1 MIYVNFPFHISHF
14 SFKEEADT
22 KCYECCQ
29 KAIEYDATN
38 PEAFQLMA
46 SCLLSQQNMEEARKM
61 LEKSLELWQGKD
73 EELPEVCTE
82 FSVAWKI
89 KSRYYHCLWY
99 IC

>member
-1 MIYVNFPFHISHF
+1 MDSQCFGNCWRIYGNFTFHILLS

-61 LEKSLELWQGKD
+61 LEKSLELWQGKED
-73 EELPEVCTE
+73 ELSEVSTLL
-82 FSVAWKI
+82 SLA
-89 KSRYYHCLWY
+89 
-99 IC
+99 